1 MSTNVENFS
10 VVVLDEAIEAAVAT
24 AQVAVASTVVAI
36 VNVKVT
42 MNHVPLLLLILTLL
56 T

>member
-1 MSTNVENFS
+1 MSTNVKIFS
-10 VVVLDEAIEAAVAT
+10 VVILDDAIKTAVAT
-24 AQVAVASTVVAI
+24 AQVDAASAVVAI
-36 VNVKVT
+36 VSVKVI